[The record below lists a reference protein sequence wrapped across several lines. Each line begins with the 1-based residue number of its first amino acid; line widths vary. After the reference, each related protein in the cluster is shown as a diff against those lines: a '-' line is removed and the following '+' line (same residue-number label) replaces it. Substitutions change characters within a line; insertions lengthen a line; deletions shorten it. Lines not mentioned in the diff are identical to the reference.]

1 MRGFESAKVREFGF
15 GGSNREPPNPRTPEP
30 YLGDAT
36 LPYEWNA
43 YYAGRFEFSSLPRG
57 PLGGVEIPPRRLV
70 AARGALQRH
79 ASMLEM
85 EQRVVSVKPADE
97 LPNLVRNHCAETPF
111 LSTYP
116 V

>member
-1 MRGFESAKVREFGF
+1 MRGVESAKVREFGF

-79 ASMLEM
+79 PPMLEM
-85 EQRVVSVKPADE
+85 QKCVMPVETAEE
-97 LPNLVRNHCAETPF
+97 LPNLIGNHCAETPF
-111 LSTYP
+111 QVPTW
-116 V
+116 